1 MAAGVD
7 RRGGAVTVVDI
18 HCHTF
23 NGDDLPVKGFVKA
36 VAGQRSQLARALAW
50 ALADITRAMASGADE
65 IAELDRLIES
75 GPGEDEGAE
84 ESAVSQAA
92 ADGEILLA
100 RLELE
105 QPGLAAAAG
114 AEAADGREPGSGDES
129 FLGGLDDLRRYLRWV
144 ALFGKN
150 RLALTRAL
158 IETYPEVDLF
168 TPMLVDLQ
176 GLDDSPK
183 TSTLQ
188 QLELQEKISRLSI
201 LGHLGAQVLPFVGFD
216 PRRFG
221 AVALVK
227 LAVTEFGCVGVKMY
241 PPMGFLPWGNRQSAV
256 PGMTPEQALGVDDA
270 LAALYDWCSEHDV
283 PITAHGNP
291 TQFAKRAYKDFS
303 GPERWAAVLDEWG
316 DLRLNLGHFGWSGRP
331 EWPRRIAELTGVHHR
346 LYADIGN
353 HDLADLDDTIEV
365 LDQIFTAQQEMRRRF
380 MFGSDWYMVASHLD
394 FEHFLTRVRDAYLAK
409 FPAQLDSFMGS
420 AALSFLG
427 FDDPTNENNQRV
439 RERYTTYG
447 ATRPAWLTAESDSP

>member
-1 MAAGVD
+1 M
-7 RRGGAVTVVDI
+7 TVVDI

-50 ALADITRAMASGADE
+50 ALDDITQAMASGAEE
-65 IAELDRLIES
+65 IAELDRLIDS
-75 GPGEDEGAE
+75 GPGEHEGAE

-92 ADGEILLA
+92 ADGEVLLA

-114 AEAADGREPGSGDES
+114 AEAADGRGPGSGDES
-129 FLGGLDDLRRYLRWV
+129 FHDGLDDLRRYLSWA
-144 ALFGKN
+144 ALFGKT

-188 QLELQEKISRLSI
+188 QLELQEKISRLGI
-201 LGHLGAQVLPFVGFD
+201 LGQLGAQVLPFVGFD

-227 LAVTEFGCVGVKMY
+227 EAVTEFGCVGVKMY
-241 PPMGFLPWGNRQSAV
+241 PPMGFLPWRNRQSGV
-256 PGMTPEQALGVDDA
+256 PGMSAEQALGVDAA
-270 LAALYDWCSEHDV
+270 LANLYDWCTEHDV

-291 TQFAKRAYKDFS
+291 TQFAKPACMDFS
-303 GPERWAAVLDEWG
+303 GPERWAAVLQEWG

-331 EWPRRIAELTGVHHR
+331 EWPRRIAELTSVHPR

-353 HDLADLDDTIEV
+353 HDLDDLEDTIEA
-365 LDQIFTAQQEMRRRF
+365 LDQIFTAQQGMRQRF

-394 FEHFLTRVRDAYLAK
+394 FEHFLTRVRAAYLAK
-409 FPAQLDSFMGS
+409 FPDQLDSFMGS
-420 AALSFLG
+420 AALTFLG
-427 FDDPTNENNQRV
+427 FDDPANANNQRV
-439 RERYTTYG
+439 RERYAAYG
-447 ATRPAWLTAESDSP
+447 VTPPAWLAAKQPVSP